1 LGAETVFVDD
11 VKIFVKGGDGG
22 AGCMSFRREKHVP
35 KGGPDGGDGGDGGD
49 VVLVADPGVSTLV
62 EFSHKRHFK
71 AGRGRHGEGAK
82 RHGADGGD
90 VVVRVPIGT
99 VVSDPES
106 GTVLGDLDRQGA
118 RVVVA
123 RGGIGG
129 KGNPHFVSP
138 TRRAPA
144 FAQLGEPIEGT
155 WIRLELKLLA
165 DAALVGL
172 PNVGKS
178 SLIARVSAA
187 RPRVA
192 DYPFTTLVPNLGV
205 VDVGDRSFVV
215 ADVPGLIEGASEGH
229 GLGHAFLRHI
239 ERSAVLLHVLDLSGG
254 WEGRDPVADL
264 AVVGREL
271 ERHDPRLAARPTIVV
286 GNKLDLPGA
295 AEASL
300 RVAADC
306 GERDVPYFAVSAA
319 TGEGIGP
326 LLRGTGEMVFNLK
339 TASVMAEVDT
349 EEPPQ
354 AIYRSER
361 PEEREFEVVATG
373 ARQYEVRGRGVER
386 LVVMTDM
393 ENEEAVAHL
402 QRRLEKIGVER
413 ALVESGAAEGD
424 DVAIGPMSFEFEPA
438 LELQIEVEDEQGE
451 DVEGG

>member
-1 LGAETVFVDD
+1 MGVESVFVDD
-11 VKIFVKGGDGG
+11 VKIFVKGGAGG

-49 VVLVADPGVSTLV
+49 VVFVADAGVSTLV
-62 EFSHKRHFK
+62 EFSHKRHLK
-71 AGRGRHGEGAK
+71 AGRGRHGQGAK
-82 RHGADGGD
+82 RHGADGDD

-99 VVSDPES
+99 VVSDAES
-106 GTVLGDLDRQGA
+106 GDVVGDLDRPDA

-123 RGGIGG
+123 RGGVGG
-129 KGNPHFVSP
+129 KGNPHFVSS

-178 SLIARVSAA
+178 SLIARMSAA
-187 RPRVA
+187 RPKVA

-215 ADVPGLIEGASEGH
+215 ADVPGLIEGASEGQ

-239 ERSAVLLHVLDLSGG
+239 ERSAVTLHVVDLSGG
-254 WEGRDPVADL
+254 WEGRDPLADL
-264 AVVGREL
+264 AVVRGEL
-271 ERHDPRLAARPTIVV
+271 ERHDRRLASRPAIVV
-286 GNKLDLPGA
+286 GNKLDLPGTA
-295 AEASL
+295 DASA

-306 GERDVPYFAVSAA
+306 ERREVGYFAVSAA

-326 LLRGTGEMVFNLK
+326 LVRATGEMVFNLK
-339 TASVMAEVDT
+339 TAAASAEEHP
-349 EEPPQ
+349 EETVG
-354 AIYRSER
+354 AVYRAER
-361 PEEREFEVVATG
+361 PEERDFEVVSIGTRA
-373 ARQYEVRGRGVER
+373 YEVRGRGVER
-386 LVVMTDM
+386 LVLMTDM

-402 QRRLEKIGVER
+402 QRRLERIGVER
-413 ALVESGAAEGD
+413 ALVQVGADDGD
-424 DVAIGPMSFEFEPA
+424 DVTIGPMSFEFEPA
-438 LELQIEVEDEQGE
+438 IELRIELEDERDE
-451 DVEGG
+451 HEEGG